1 MRFILDTNIWISYLL
16 ARDESSTI
24 VQLVNVCMAPEHM
37 LIMPPEL
44 VSELQSSS
52 SKYPYLRTHITQEQ
66 VDGLIQE
73 ILQFAQLPASLQSE
87 LTQYVRDPKDDYLI
101 AYGLIYTAVYLVVT
115 GDADLLALSSIEQL
129 HIVRPADMRRVLEEH
144 GLWSPL
150 L

>member
-24 VQLVNVCMAPEHM
+24 VQLVNVCMAPEHVM
-37 LIMPPEL
+37 IMPPEL
-44 VSELQSSS
+44 VSELQGSIT
-52 SKYPYLRTHITQEQ
+52 KYPYLRSRITQEQ
-66 VDGLIQE
+66 VDALIQE
-73 ILQFAQLPASLQSE
+73 VLKFAEQPASLQSE

-101 AYGLIYTAVYLVVT
+101 AYGLIYTADYLVT
-115 GDADLLALSSIEQL
+115 GDADLLVLPSIEQL
-129 HIVRPADMRRVLEEH
+129 QIVRPADMWRVLEEH